1 MLTFF
6 RMASAQN
13 LYWQKMANKMATV
26 FLVGLALNYGLVG
39 LNRINLLE
47 RLLGK
52 GTWGL
57 RAMYL
62 LVGVAA
68 LSMAFNRD
76 TYLPFLGETHFP
88 CSLLQE
94 QTPPGAT
101 RSVQVRVE
109 PNAKVLYWATE
120 PSDGS
125 VDIKPYDIAYGGYK
139 NAGVAIADH
148 NGFVNLKVREPQDYK
163 VPLKGR
169 LEQHIHFRTCSDT
182 PGFIGRI
189 KTVYVKDGRVEG
201 FVSY

>member
-1 MLTFF
+1 
-6 RMASAQN
+6 MAASNARTN
-13 LYWQKMANKMATV
+13 YWQKMTHKMAV
-26 FLVGLALNYGLVG
+26 VVLVIAALNLGLVG
-39 LNRINLLE
+39 LNRVNLVE

-52 GTWGL
+52 GTWLL
-57 RAMYL
+57 RGWYL
-62 LVGVAA
+62 FVGVAA

-101 RSVQVRVE
+101 RNVQVRVE

-120 PSDGS
+120 PSDGG
-125 VDIKPYDIAYGGYK
+125 VDLKPYDIAYGGYK

-148 NGFVNLKVREPQDYK
+148 NGFVMLKVREPQDYT
-163 VPLKGR
+163 VPFKGR

-189 KTVYVKDGRVEG
+189 KTVYVKDGRIEG
-201 FVSY
+201 FVSN

>member
-1 MLTFF
+1 
-6 RMASAQN
+6 MAASNARSM
-13 LYWQKMANKMATV
+13 YWQKMAHKLAV
-26 FLVGLALNYGLVG
+26 VVLVIAALNLGLVG
-39 LNRINLLE
+39 LNRVNLLE

-52 GTWGL
+52 GTWLL
-57 RAMYL
+57 RGFYL

-101 RSVQVRVE
+101 RNVQVRVE

-120 PSDGS
+120 PSDGG
-125 VDIKPYDIAYGGYK
+125 VDLKPFDVAYGGYK

-148 NGFVNLKVREPQDYK
+148 NGFVMLKVREPQDYT
-163 VPLKGR
+163 VPFKGR

-189 KTVYVKDGRVEG
+189 KTAYVKDGRVEG
-201 FVSY
+201 FVSH

>member
-1 MLTFF
+1 
-6 RMASAQN
+6 MA
-13 LYWQKMANKMATV
+13 V
-26 FLVGLALNYGLVG
+26 VVLVIAALNLGLVG
-39 LNRINLLE
+39 LNRVNLVE

-52 GTWGL
+52 GTWLL
-57 RAMYL
+57 RGWYL
-62 LVGVAA
+62 FVGVAA

-101 RSVQVRVE
+101 RNVQVRVE

-120 PSDGS
+120 PSDGG
-125 VDIKPYDIAYGGYK
+125 VDLKPYDIAYGGYK

-148 NGFVNLKVREPQDYK
+148 NGFVMLKVREPQDYT
-163 VPLKGR
+163 VPFKGR

-189 KTVYVKDGRVEG
+189 KTVYVKDGRIEG
-201 FVSY
+201 FVSN